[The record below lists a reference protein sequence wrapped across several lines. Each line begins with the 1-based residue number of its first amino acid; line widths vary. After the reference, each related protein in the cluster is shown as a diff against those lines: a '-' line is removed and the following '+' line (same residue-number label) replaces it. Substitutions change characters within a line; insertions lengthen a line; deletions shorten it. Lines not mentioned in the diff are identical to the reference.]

1 MAEDS
6 ILGFLQNNEVISDSQ
21 GFAANVGIDHNELE
35 NVIKSLRGFE
45 IIDAQEFQKDRW
57 FLKEEGK
64 NYVREG
70 TPEVQLFEAVP
81 PEGISREDLQ
91 KKLNPT
97 VFKIGSSWAVKKKW
111 VEIGRQGVSR
121 KVVDEKD
128 LIELKSRKLIEFKPL
143 KGYSLRKVP
152 SMFQRGRRL
161 QQI

>member
-121 KVVDEKD
+121 KEYIAVMVKWMNMMISNINFYYAQLVDK
-128 LIELKSRKLIEFKPL
+128 IKPKWKLT
-143 KGYSLRKVP
+143 GANSN
-152 SMFQRGRRL
+152 
-161 QQI
+161 